1 MVVAV
6 LLLGAWMTLTC
17 AGYAIVASALWPEQT
32 FWLMIA
38 LAGVVAT
45 MMLVA
50 GADRVGDTTSGI
62 AERPVPALVAASVR
76 AVEAV
81 LVEVARDLA
90 LLRVRRAAAHVVEPV
105 ADLAER
111 LQTAADRTVGSARD
125 PAAQLGLLRV
135 ELALH

>member
-1 MVVAV
+1 MAVAV
-6 LLLGAWMTLTC
+6 LLLGAWMALTC

-45 MMLVA
+45 MILVA

-111 LQTAADRTVGSARD
+111 LQAAADRTVGSARD